1 MLVWQ
6 VCLASVCL
14 HIRRK
19 SNCILCVL
27 ASRRVCAVPL
37 LPTAVQVYVGFS
49 GCYVPLALHSLVHHP
64 LYHLGTAMHC
74 PLVCPVSP
82 MVMSEKEDADED
94 KAKGYSMAWKLPGNS
109 NKPER
114 IKSEAISTLPEPA

>member
-27 ASRRVCAVPL
+27 ASRRVSPGAMFL
-37 LPTAVQVYVGFS
+37 LLS
-49 GCYVPLALHSLVHHP
+49 HSLVHHP

-94 KAKGYSMAWKLPGNS
+94 KGQGLQHGLEIAG
-109 NKPER
+109 E
-114 IKSEAISTLPEPA
+114 

>member
-14 HIRRK
+14 HIRHLK
-19 SNCILCVL
+19 ATPFYAYF

-37 LPTAVQVYVGFS
+37 LPQLCSRGLCRVSPGAMFLLLS
-49 GCYVPLALHSLVHHP
+49 HSLVHHP

-94 KAKGYSMAWKLPGNS
+94 KGPRAQHGLEIAG
-109 NKPER
+109 E
-114 IKSEAISTLPEPA
+114 